1 MMTVIQVQQVSKVYG
16 TKHAVDHLSFSVQSG
31 EIFGLLGPSGSG
43 KTTTIKMLT
52 GETAITEGHI
62 QSMDVRDK
70 ELQASSYRKQI
81 GILSDNSALYE
92 RLTVYDNLKMFAGLY
107 EVSSSR
113 IDEVLQFVGLV
124 EEKKTIVK
132 KLSKG
137 MRQRILLAKA
147 LIHQPQ
153 LLFLDEPTSALDPV
167 TTMHIHKG
175 LLNLKQQGV
184 TIFLTTHDMTE
195 AETLCD
201 RIALINEGKLI
212 ALDEPAELK
221 YKHSD
226 DTMTVEMKDGS
237 STTIGL
243 DASGA
248 DQVSEWMKAGQIK
261 RLHTNE
267 PTLSD
272 VFIKLTG
279 KELN

>member
-1 MMTVIQVQQVSKVYG
+1 MSIITMSDVSKVYD
-16 TKHAVDHLSFSVQSG
+16 TKTAVHQLSLKIEAG

-52 GETAITEGHI
+52 GETAASEGFI
-62 QSMDVRDK
+62 QVMQVKGSA
-70 ELQASSYRKQI
+70 LQTSDYRKQI

-92 RLTVYDNLKMFAGLY
+92 RLTIYDNLKMFAGLY
-107 EVSSSR
+107 EVSNER
-113 IDEVLQFVGLV
+113 IEEVLKFVDLID
-124 EEKKTIVK
+124 EKKTVVK

-147 LIHQPQ
+147 LIHQPEI
-153 LLFLDEPTSALDPV
+153 LFLDEPTSALDPQ
-167 TTMHIHKG
+167 TSMHIHKG
-175 LLNLKQQGV
+175 LLQLKKDGV

-201 RIALINEGKLI
+201 RIALINEGQLI
-212 ALDEPAELK
+212 AVDEPAELR
-221 YKHSD
+221 YQYSD
-226 DTMTVEMKDGS
+226 DSINVELKDGS
-237 STTIGL
+237 SHSISM
-243 DASGA
+243 DEAGA
-248 DQVSEWMKAGQIK
+248 DMIRDWIRSSKIK
-261 RLHTNE
+261 RMQTNE